1 MATSCCHGNSL
12 DVVGVPLVFASAPGA
27 VMKQLGT
34 AENVLGAAV
43 AW

>member
-12 DVVGVPLVFASAPGA
+12 DVVGVLVFVIAPAA
-27 VMKQLGT
+27 VRKQLGT
-34 AENVLGAAV
+34 AENVFGVPV